1 MDKYIYI
8 YYEFYKRE
16 FLSNLLLSIF
26 AANKNFKIYIGSN
39 NVFNLLRKKK
49 LISPGIF
56 HTKSLTHD
64 IEKTN
69 FHKELKKNNFLITSI
84 DQEHGVIDEGNF
96 DDLFIK
102 SRVEKS
108 DLDLCDA
115 YFCWGKYDYKHLKN
129 KFKKNVFFI
138 SGSPRVD
145 LWKKI
150 FNKFW
155 KKDITEKNFVLFV
168 SNFNYPNNVYPYK
181 ELIRKR
187 EKANYYKRA
196 PNIRKQ
202 EIKFLRYQLKSM
214 KKFTNL
220 IEKFSKEFPNEVIF
234 VRPHPTEN
242 IEYWNDKFK
251 DHENV
256 VIKSEGDLSSYIRN
270 AKLVVQDGCT
280 SAMESFISNVPI
292 INYVP
297 IKSFKHPFGQFIK
310 KFSINVYNETSFFK
324 LFKNKKYII
333 LKNKKKLVNS
343 RMLYTD
349 KKLSS
354 LKIVE
359 IWNKIYKNKRNLIEN
374 NNNLKNNNF
383 KIFIYLFFK
392 QNFNSIITTLVLF
405 IKRKMFLKKI
415 IDHKNQKLDL
425 DEITKNINKLISS
438 LNLKNNLSI
447 SKLGKDI
454 IFISSKNKS

>member
-1 MDKYIYI
+1 MNKYIYI

-16 FLSNLLLSIF
+16 FLSNLLLSII

-39 NVFNLLRKKK
+39 NVFNLLHEKK

-56 HTKSLTHD
+56 HTKSLTHN
-64 IEKTN
+64 IKKTN
-69 FHKELKKNNFLITSI
+69 FHKELKKENFLITSI

-96 DDLFIK
+96 DELFIK
-102 SRVEKS
+102 PRVEKN
-108 DLDLCDA
+108 DLNLCDA
-115 YFCWGKYDYKHLKN
+115 YFCWGKYDYKHMKN
-129 KFKKNVFFI
+129 KFKKKIFFI

-145 LWKKI
+145 LWKKK
-150 FNKFW
+150 FNMFW
-155 KKDITEKNFVLFV
+155 KKDIIDKNYVLFV
-168 SNFNYPNNVYPYK
+168 SNFNYPNNVYSYK
-181 ELIRKR
+181 ELIRRR

-202 EIKFLRYQLKSM
+202 EIKFFRYQLKSM
-214 KKFTNL
+214 KKFTHL
-220 IEKFSKEFPNEVIF
+220 IKKFSKEFSNEIIF

-242 IEYWNDKFK
+242 VKYWTDKFK
-251 DHENV
+251 DQKNV
-256 VIKSEGDLSSYIRN
+256 IVKSEGDLSTYIRN

-280 SAMESFISNVPI
+280 SAMESYISNVPV

-297 IKSFKHPFGQFIK
+297 IKSIKHPFGQFIK
-310 KFSINVYNETSFFK
+310 KISINVYNETSFFK
-324 LFKNKKYII
+324 LFKSEKFII
-333 LKNKKKLVNS
+333 LKNKKNLVNN

-349 KKLSS
+349 KKLSCS
-354 LKIVE
+354 KIVE
-359 IWNKIYKNKRNLIEN
+359 IWNKIYKNKSYFAKN
-374 NNNLKNNNF
+374 NNILKNNNL
-383 KIFIYLFFK
+383 KIFIYLFFI
-392 QNFNSIITTLVLF
+392 QNLNSIITTLILF
-405 IKRKMFLKKI
+405 FKRKMFLKKI

-425 DEITKNINKLISS
+425 DEITKKINKLMLS